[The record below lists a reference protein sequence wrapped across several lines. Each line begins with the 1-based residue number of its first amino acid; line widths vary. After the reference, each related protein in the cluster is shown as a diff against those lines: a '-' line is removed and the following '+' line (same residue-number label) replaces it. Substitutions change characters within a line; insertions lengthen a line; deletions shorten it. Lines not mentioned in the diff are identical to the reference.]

1 MPISG
6 NVEYQNKY
14 FMIHVYQLYINILNH
29 PSLMKIKENRQPIE
43 NFTFLFYQE
52 KITLFLKNFSNRSKI

>member
-14 FMIHVYQLYINILNH
+14 FMIPVYQLYLNILNH

-43 NFTFLFYQE
+43 NFTFFVLSR
-52 KITLFLKNFSNRSKI
+52 KDCLISKKL